1 MVNSQE
7 KVFIDANTLL
17 SESFRLARKIWD
29 DGYHPDFLVTLWRG
43 GTPVGCA
50 IHEFFKYMGQDP
62 FHTTIITR
70 SYIDFK
76 QTGTVEVRGMEHI
89 IEIVSNKDKLL
100 FIDDVFDTGLTF
112 KEVLGTLKEKVGDNA
127 PEVRIATVFYKPGK
141 NETGISPDYYL
152 IEDDR
157 WIVFPHELEGI
168 SSEELD
174 KKGREIAEIVRD

>member
-1 MVNSQE
+1 MKDPKD

-17 SESFRLARKIWD
+17 LESFRLARKVWD

-50 IHEFFKYMGQDP
+50 IHEFFKYKGQDP

-76 QTGTVEVRGMEHI
+76 QTGKVEIRGMEHI
-89 IEIVSNKDKLL
+89 IEIVSHRDKLL
-100 FIDDVFDTGLTF
+100 FIDDVFDSGKTF
-112 KEVLGTLKEKVGDNA
+112 EEVLKVFKDRVGENL
-127 PEVRIATVFYKPGK
+127 PEVRIATVFYKPDK
-141 NETGISPDYYL
+141 NRTDIKPDYY
-152 IEDDR
+152 IREDDR
-157 WIVFPHELEGI
+157 WIIFPHELDGI

-174 KKGREIAEIVRD
+174 KKGRDLAEIIR